1 MKREFFYV
9 KPSKRLIIGDPMYL
23 ETIANKTD
31 TGCEKKLIFDKKR
44 LPKDMTCKIVIEEK
58 EEKIGDYSFKTI
70 YIKIMCVKNT
80 HNIENILQMF
90 NTFENNKWY
99 PSLISKKGELGCDTA
114 CFSIETDNSYL
125 DFRTGADG
133 YYGDYFIHKNTDAY
147 CITLALDTDMFDFDE
162 IVNDFKY
169 LFKEEKLGERI

>member
-23 ETIANKTD
+23 EAIADKAD
-31 TGCEKKLIFDKKR
+31 TGCEKKLVFDKKR

-58 EEKIGDYSFKTI
+58 EEKYEDFSLKTI
-70 YIKIMCVKNT
+70 YVNIMAVKNT
-80 HNIENILQMF
+80 HNIENIIQMF
-90 NTFENNKWY
+90 YTFENNKWY
-99 PSLISKKGELGCDTA
+99 PGLISKKGDLGCDTA
-114 CFSIETDNSYL
+114 CFSIETDNGYL

-133 YYGDYFIHKNTDAY
+133 YYGSYFIHKNTDAY